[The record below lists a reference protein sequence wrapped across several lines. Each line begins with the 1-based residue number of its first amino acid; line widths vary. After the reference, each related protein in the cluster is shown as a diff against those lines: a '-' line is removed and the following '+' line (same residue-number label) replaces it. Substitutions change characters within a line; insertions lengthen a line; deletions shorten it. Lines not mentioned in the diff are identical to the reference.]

1 MALNEAALL
10 SLWEQGQGR
19 RPLDL
24 ALLLLWGCT
33 GLDGASAAALPLG
46 ERERR
51 LLRARVALF
60 GPTLQATA
68 DCPHCGNCL
77 AFELPLQELAGQLVV
92 AEAGTVVRCA
102 GGDFRVPTSADLA
115 QALGHAEPRRAL
127 AEALCVV
134 PRGPLDNAAVA
145 EAEAALAAADP
156 AAQIDIALQC
166 DACGQAFDAPFD
178 AAECLWAELQRA
190 ARGTLDEVHQ
200 LASAYGWSEAEVLA
214 VPPAR
219 RRHYLQRVQA

>member
-33 GLDGASAAALPLG
+33 GLDGDAAAALPLG
-46 ERERR
+46 ERDRR
-51 LLRARVALF
+51 LLQARMALF

-77 AFELPLQELAGQLVV
+77 AFELPLPELSGHWV
-92 AEAGTVVRCA
+92 AADAGTVVSCTSGR
-102 GGDFRVPTSADLA
+102 FRVPTSADLA
-115 QALGHAEPRRAL
+115 HALGSAEPRRAL
-127 AEALCVV
+127 AEALRVEA
-134 PRGPLDNAAVA
+134 RGTLDEAAMA
-145 EAEAALAAADP
+145 AAEAALAAADP
-156 AAQIDIALQC
+156 AAQIDIALRC
-166 DACGQAFDAPFD
+166 DACGAAFDAPFD
-178 AAECLWAELQRA
+178 AADCLWSDVQRA
-190 ARGTLDEVHQ
+190 ARHTLDDVHQ

-219 RRHYLQRVQA
+219 RRHYLQRVSA